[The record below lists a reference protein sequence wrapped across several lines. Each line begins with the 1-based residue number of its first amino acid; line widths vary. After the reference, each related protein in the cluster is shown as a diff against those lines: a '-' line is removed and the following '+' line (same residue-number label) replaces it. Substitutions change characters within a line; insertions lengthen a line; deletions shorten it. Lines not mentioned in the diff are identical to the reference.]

1 MDIKTMTPEEIVN
14 LLEEIK
20 KNNIKKERNK
30 KTALKYSTSTKGK
43 AALRRT
49 QKKYYQ
55 RIKEEAKEA
64 RINAFNDELAL
75 QVKELTDALIRKHF
89 PKF

>member
-1 MDIKTMTPEEIVN
+1 MDIKTMTPEEIKN

-20 KNNIKKERNK
+20 INNLKKERTK
-30 KTALKYSTSTKGK
+30 KTTLKYSTSAKGK
-43 AALRRT
+43 VAQKRA
-49 QKKYYQ
+49 QKKYND
-55 RIKEEAKEA
+55 RIKEEAKQA